1 MTIDLKKS
9 LQQIFETHIDN
20 HDLIKYIVHITTT
33 ETPMNKTKIVYQL
46 NGNGTRYAAITLK
59 QLAKAMWAGWTNLD
73 GNLTTKQI
81 RVDFA
86 SDTTYEEDVSN
97 FHGILLEAP
106 FDFLILMTGGYG
118 AYDFKLSTGFDESEN
133 DDEEYQEKY
142 PDLNPRERVL
152 LKALEKV
159 IWDEWKDENG
169 LLWCEVMGCVEAY
182 LDTLPENELEVINNT

>member
-1 MTIDLKKS
+1 
-9 LQQIFETHIDN
+9 
-20 HDLIKYIVHITTT
+20 
-33 ETPMNKTKIVYQL
+33 MNKTKIVYQRK
-46 NGNGTRYAAITLK
+46 GNGTRYAAITLK

-73 GNLTTKQI
+73 GNPANKRI

-86 SDTTYEEDVSN
+86 SDSIDEEHVSN
-97 FHGILLEAP
+97 FHGLLLEAP

-118 AYDFKLSTGFDESEN
+118 AYDFNVSIGFDESDN
-133 DDEEYQEKY
+133 DDDEEYQEKY
-142 PDLNPRERVL
+142 PDMSLCERVL
-152 LKALEKV
+152 LKALEKF

>member
-1 MTIDLKKS
+1 
-9 LQQIFETHIDN
+9 
-20 HDLIKYIVHITTT
+20 
-33 ETPMNKTKIVYQL
+33 MNKTKIVYQL

-59 QLAKAMWAGWTNLD
+59 ELAKAMWAGWTNLG
-73 GNLTTKQI
+73 GNLTTRQI